1 MANPI
6 LDLPAYV
13 HPWSTLFELA
23 CRTKDPTSW
32 RLGGGL
38 MVQVHAMLHSMDARP
53 TTDAD
58 LLVDV
63 LTHAHAVRE
72 VSGSLSRLGFSV
84 QVSTLS
90 GYTTRMRNG
99 DFEVDLL
106 VDNHLS
112 KPLRERALL
121 KGHPML
127 GMPGSRR
134 AVMRSV
140 LVDLRYGERCAT
152 MCIPDLLGALLMK
165 AAAFR
170 EGGGYGRERHLMDA
184 ALLASM
190 IDRPEIELLRLDNRS
205 RSDRKNV
212 RTLIAG
218 LLGPDAYEY
227 TEYLTDEQIAQER
240 AVILEFSRLLEM
252 PRKHGH
258 TADYA

>member
-106 VDNHLS
+106 VDN
-112 KPLRERALL
+112 PQQATEGEGPAERASHARNARVE
-121 KGHPML
+121 KG
-127 GMPGSRR
+127 SDEKR
-134 AVMRSV
+134 ACRSAIW
-140 LVDLRYGERCAT
+140 GK
-152 MCIPDLLGALLMK
+152 MC
-165 AAAFR
+165 
-170 EGGGYGRERHLMDA
+170 HHVH
-184 ALLASM
+184 S
-190 IDRPEIELLRLDNRS
+190 
-205 RSDRKNV
+205 
-212 RTLIAG
+212 
-218 LLGPDAYEY
+218 
-227 TEYLTDEQIAQER
+227 
-240 AVILEFSRLLEM
+240 
-252 PRKHGH
+252 
-258 TADYA
+258 